1 MTRDGY
7 EVYMMYLALQRH
19 FTTDYDYFKY
29 HGKVRGSKE
38 SYQKRNDMW
47 SFEKICKIIPENN
60 RLDFMVANFLEN
72 PQCWVKNMDI
82 SHYNTYIE
90 RHKNITSIF
99 KQDLER
105 IKQEGPAKVMQVT
118 QSYPKI
124 YDMYIKKDITLETLV
139 ILNRIFPFVD
149 KHVEQ
154 VQVPFVFPD
163 IVKKIKNYEQFAINK
178 IGERHELLV
187 DVARS
192 VLL

>member
-29 HGKVRGSKE
+29 NGKVRGSKE

>member
-82 SHYNTYIE
+82 SHYNSYVAC
-90 RHKNITSIF
+90 HKNITSIF

-105 IKQEGPAKVMQVT
+105 IQQEGPAKVMQVT